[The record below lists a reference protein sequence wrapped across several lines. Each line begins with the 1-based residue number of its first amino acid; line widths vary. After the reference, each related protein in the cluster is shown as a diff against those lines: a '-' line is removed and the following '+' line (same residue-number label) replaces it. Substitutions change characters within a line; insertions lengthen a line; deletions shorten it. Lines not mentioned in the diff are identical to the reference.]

1 MINPT
6 LVSQPAI
13 EIFNEQPDEFDTIK
27 LNTAN
32 TDLLTEAVDLD
43 EKIRNL
49 HARIGQAIDKLNTI
63 IINP

>member
-1 MINPT
+1 MINPA

-13 EIFNEQPDEFDTIK
+13 EIFSEQPEEINTIK

-32 TDLLTEAVDLD
+32 TDLLTEAGDLD

>member
-1 MINPT
+1 MINPA

-13 EIFNEQPDEFDTIK
+13 EIFSEQPDEFDTIK

-32 TDLLTEAVDLD
+32 TDLINEAGDLD

-49 HARIGQAIDKLNTI
+49 HARIGLPIDKLNTI